1 MNFCAVSYYV
11 VQTPNNENRAE
22 KDSVEVGENKISDQ
36 NFFIIFRFLFLACC
50 GIQFG
55 LIIRK

>member
-22 KDSVEVGENKISDQ
+22 KDSVEVGENKLSDQ
-36 NFFIIFRFLFLACC
+36 NFFMIFRFLFLACC
-50 GIQFG
+50 GIHF
-55 LIIRK
+55 